1 MMELSE
7 NTIQVLKNFSGI
19 NSNIMVQEGNVL
31 RSVTEARSVVARAE
45 VTEQFPQ
52 AFGIYDLN
60 EFISV
65 LSLVDTPNLQFKDDY
80 VLIGDASGRSK
91 VKYFFSSEET
101 LTTSQKDIKM
111 PSADVFFTLDNDT
124 LNRVKK
130 AASVLG
136 HAEVSITGDNGV
148 LTLAV
153 VDTKNSTSNAY
164 EIDIDGEFN
173 KDAKFNF
180 VIDNKNLARLLSG
193 DYEVQI
199 SSKLITQF
207 KNKQVNVTYWIAL
220 EKTSTYGV

>member
-1 MMELSE
+1 MELSE
-7 NTIQVLKNFSGI
+7 NTIQVLKNLSTI
-19 NSNIMVQEGNVL
+19 NSNIMVQEGNIL

-45 VTEQFPQ
+45 VSESFPQ
-52 AFGIYDLN
+52 PFGIYDLN

-65 LSLVDTPNLQFKDDY
+65 LTLVDTPNLQFKDDY
-80 VLIGDASGRSK
+80 VLIGDNSGRSK
-91 VKYFFSSEET
+91 IKYFYSSEET

-111 PSADVFFTLDNDT
+111 PSADVNFTLDNDT

-136 HAEVSITGDNGV
+136 HSEISITGNDGI

-164 EIDIDGEFN
+164 EIDIDGEFD

-180 VIDNKNLARLLSG
+180 VIDNKNLTKILSG

>member
-1 MMELSE
+1 MELSE
-7 NTIQVLKNFSGI
+7 NTVQVLKNFAGI

-31 RSVTEARSVVARAE
+31 RSVTAARSVVARAE

-111 PSADVFFTLDNDT
+111 PSADVNFTLDNDT

-130 AASVLG
+130 AAAALG
-136 HAEVSITGDNGV
+136 HSEISITGNDGV

-180 VIDNKNLARLLSG
+180 VIDNKNLARLLAG
-193 DYEVQI
+193 DYEVEI

-207 KNKQVNVTYWIAL
+207 KNKQVNVTYWVAL

>member
-1 MMELSE
+1 MELSE
-7 NTIQVLKNFSGI
+7 NTIQVLKNLSTI
-19 NSNIMVQEGNVL
+19 NSNIMVQEGNIL

-45 VTEQFPQ
+45 VSESFPQ
-52 AFGIYDLN
+52 PFGIYDLN

-80 VLIGDASGRSK
+80 VLVGDNSGRSK
-91 VKYFFSSEET
+91 VKYFYSSEET

-111 PSADVFFTLDNDT
+111 PSADVNFTLDNDT

-136 HAEVSITGDNGV
+136 HSEISITGNNGI

-164 EIDIDGEFN
+164 EIDIDGEFD

-180 VIDNKNLARLLSG
+180 VIDNKNLTKILSG

>member
-153 VDTKNSTSNAY
+153 VDIKNSTSNAY

>member
-1 MMELSE
+1 MELSE
-7 NTIQVLKNFSGI
+7 NTVQVLKNFAGI

-31 RSVTEARSVVARAE
+31 RSVTAARSVVARAE

-80 VLIGDASGRSK
+80 VLICDASGRSK

-111 PSADVFFTLDNDT
+111 PSADVHFTLDNDT

-130 AASVLG
+130 AAAALG
-136 HAEVSITGDNGV
+136 HSEISITGNDGV

-180 VIDNKNLARLLSG
+180 VIDNKNLARLLAG

-207 KNKQVNVTYWIAL
+207 KNKQVNVTYWVAL